1 MKFIDLESER
11 LNLIKLGMFGLD
23 DMHEYSTKEEVYT
36 YLEFPPHKTKN
47 ETKLYLR
54 KLLRRSELDNAHY
67 WFVKLSEEDKII
79 GTFGVH
85 DIDWRKKIGEV
96 SYGISPDYSQRG
108 FFSEALKTVLEFCF
122 NELEFHRV
130 CATTR
135 FDNIGS
141 VKGLKKLGFIEEG
154 TLRDFY
160 LSFDGRRYDALILAI
175 LRKNFLEQ
183 FT

>member
-36 YLEFPPHKTKN
+36 YLEFPPHKAKN

-67 WFVKLSEEDKII
+67 WFVKLSEED
-79 GTFGVH
+79 
-85 DIDWRKKIGEV
+85 WRKKIGEV
-96 SYGISPDYSQRG
+96 SYGISPNYSQRG